1 MFQIK
6 HTNIFDKKVASR
18 IKSNQNKFE
27 FEISGCLP
35 SLLEINIIDDLNES
49 RKPLHCY
56 TKMNQ
61 TNIQTSFNRKL
72 ESRIRLSRS
81 KQLAKN
87 RHLVL
92 TNINDSKKADVQ
104 SNVKSS
110 MKSIATMQ
118 TMQKIIVI
126 IAELPPQDQEIL
138 ITSVMAHLTNTA
150 VSLRQTNNDRKIITS
165 ESIKY

>member
-1 MFQIK
+1 
-6 HTNIFDKKVASR
+6 
-18 IKSNQNKFE
+18 
-27 FEISGCLP
+27 
-35 SLLEINIIDDLNES
+35 
-49 RKPLHCY
+49 
-56 TKMNQ
+56 MNQ

-87 RHLVL
+87 RHLVF
-92 TNINDSKKADVQ
+92 TNINDSKKADLQ
-104 SNVKSS
+104 SNKSS
-110 MKSIATMQ
+110 MKSTATMQ
-118 TMQKIIVI
+118 TTQKIIVI

-165 ESIKY
+165 EPIKY

>member
-1 MFQIK
+1 M
-6 HTNIFDKKVASR
+6 
-18 IKSNQNKFE
+18 
-27 FEISGCLP
+27 
-35 SLLEINIIDDLNES
+35 DDLNES
-49 RKPLHCY
+49 RKPLHNNLHCY

-92 TNINDSKKADVQ
+92 TNMNDSKKADVR

-118 TMQKIIVI
+118 TTQKIIEI
-126 IAELPPQDQEIL
+126 IAELPPQDQETL
-138 ITSVMAHLTNTA
+138 ITSVMAHFTNTA
-150 VSLRQTNNDRKIITS
+150 ASLRQTNNDRKILMIITS

>member
-1 MFQIK
+1 M
-6 HTNIFDKKVASR
+6 
-18 IKSNQNKFE
+18 
-27 FEISGCLP
+27 ISGCLP
-35 SLLEINIIDDLNES
+35 SLLEMNIIDDLNES
-49 RKPLHCY
+49 RKPLHNNLHCY

-61 TNIQTSFNRKL
+61 TNIQTSFYRKL

-92 TNINDSKKADVQ
+92 TNMNDSKKADVR

-118 TMQKIIVI
+118 TTQKIIEI
-126 IAELPPQDQEIL
+126 IAELPPQDQETL
-138 ITSVMAHLTNTA
+138 ITSVMAHFTNTA
-150 VSLRQTNNDRKIITS
+150 ASLRQTNNDRNFLRS
-165 ESIKY
+165 GRS

>member
-1 MFQIK
+1 M
-6 HTNIFDKKVASR
+6 
-18 IKSNQNKFE
+18 
-27 FEISGCLP
+27 
-35 SLLEINIIDDLNES
+35 LEINIIDDLNES

-118 TMQKIIVI
+118 TTQKIIVI
-126 IAELPPQDQEIL
+126 IAELPPQDQETL

>member
-1 MFQIK
+1 
-6 HTNIFDKKVASR
+6 
-18 IKSNQNKFE
+18 
-27 FEISGCLP
+27 
-35 SLLEINIIDDLNES
+35 
-49 RKPLHCY
+49 
-56 TKMNQ
+56 MNQ

-110 MKSIATMQ
+110 MKSTATMQ
-118 TMQKIIVI
+118 TTQKIIVI
-126 IAELPPQDQEIL
+126 IAELPPQRPRNLDYFGNGSL
-138 ITSVMAHLTNTA
+138 DKYRRKPTSN
-150 VSLRQTNNDRKIITS
+150 K
-165 ESIKY
+165 

>member
-1 MFQIK
+1 
-6 HTNIFDKKVASR
+6 
-18 IKSNQNKFE
+18 
-27 FEISGCLP
+27 
-35 SLLEINIIDDLNES
+35 
-49 RKPLHCY
+49 
-56 TKMNQ
+56 MNQ

-118 TMQKIIVI
+118 TKQKIIVI

>member
-1 MFQIK
+1 L
-6 HTNIFDKKVASR
+6 
-18 IKSNQNKFE
+18 
-27 FEISGCLP
+27 ISGCLP
-35 SLLEINIIDDLNES
+35 SLLEMNIIDDLNES
-49 RKPLHCY
+49 RKPLHNNLHCY

-61 TNIQTSFNRKL
+61 TNIQTSFYRKL

-92 TNINDSKKADVQ
+92 TNMNDSKKADVR

-118 TMQKIIVI
+118 TTQKIIEI
-126 IAELPPQDQEIL
+126 IAELPPQDQETL
-138 ITSVMAHLTNTA
+138 ITSVMAHFTNTA
-150 VSLRQTNNDRKIITS
+150 ASLRQTNNDRNFLRS
-165 ESIKY
+165 GRS